1 MPDPRPPVLLDESFQ
16 ADPHAS
22 YAALRGTTATL
33 RALAPDGAPVWL
45 VTSYHDVRASA
56 ADPRLSLNK
65 AHAKTAGRHGD
76 SMPPELDAHLL
87 NTDPPTHTRLRRLV
101 NSAFTGQRT
110 EQFRQSTQTVTDQLL
125 DRLAARGGH
134 ADIVADLA
142 IPLSLTVIS
151 NLLGIPEHDRPDFR
165 SWTDTLHSPAPDAAV
180 RSREAMREMH
190 HFLAE
195 LIERKRDAP
204 GDDLLSALI
213 DEHTHPDGPCLS
225 RAELVSMAFL
235 LLFGGYHNSAGLI
248 STTVLALLSH
258 PVHLAALRSG
268 ELTMDQVTEEALRWN
283 SPAMLAVRRFATQ
296 DIRIGEAAIC
306 EGERVWLAWASAN
319 RDPDRFVTPETFD
332 PTRDTRGHLAFGH
345 GPHYCPG
352 ASLARLENEIAVTSL
367 VRRFPE
373 LSLVGP
379 VSELRWTTS
388 LRNRSLRELPVSME
402 RGRTRTLPT
411 RSTPR
416 RRPARTKPVP

>member
-1 MPDPRPPVLLDESFQ
+1 MPDALSPVLLDESFQ

-22 YAALRGTTATL
+22 YAALRGTTAAL

-65 AHAKTAGRHGD
+65 VHAGTAGHHGD

-101 NSAFTGQRT
+101 NSAFTRQRI
-110 EQFRQSTQTVTDQLL
+110 EQFRQSIQKVTDQLL
-125 DRLAARGGH
+125 DQLAARGGH
-134 ADIVADLA
+134 ADVVADLA
-142 IPLSLTVIS
+142 LPLSLTVIS
-151 NLLGIPEHDRPDFR
+151 NLLGIPENDRPDFR
-165 SWTDTLHSPAPDAAV
+165 SWTDTLLSPAPDAAV

-195 LIERKRDAP
+195 LIERRIEGNRDAP
-204 GDDLLSALI
+204 GDDLLSALV
-213 DEHTHPDGPCLS
+213 DEHTHPDGPGLS

-268 ELTMDQVTEEALRWN
+268 ELAMDQVTEEALRWN

-296 DIRIGEAAIC
+296 DIRIGEAAVC
-306 EGERVWLAWASAN
+306 KGERVWPAWASAN
-319 RDPDRFVTPETFD
+319 RDPDRFVMPETFD
-332 PTRDTRGHLAFGH
+332 PTRDTHGHLAFGH

-388 LRNRSLRELPVSME
+388 LRNRSLDELPVSVK
-402 RGRTRTLPT
+402 RRQTRTPPAQ
-411 RSTPR
+411 STPR
-416 RRPARTKPVP
+416 A